1 MYVIL
6 IDYTSELED
15 IDSALDAHKIWLNE
29 NYAAG
34 RFLASGRRQPRTGGV
49 ILAANRPREEIEA
62 AVANDPFAL
71 RGLAK
76 HAIVEFRPSR
86 VADDSLA
93 KLFGD

>member
-1 MYVIL
+1 MPAYKIASYEITDIPL
-6 IDYTSELED
+6 I
-15 IDSALDAHKIWLNE
+15 
-29 NYAAG
+29 
-34 RFLASGRRQPRTGGV
+34 RQCARTMKPV
-49 ILAANRPREEIEA
+49 ILATGVAHKEEIEA
-62 AVANDPFAL
+62 AVGNDPFAL